1 MPVTEIIGY
10 IGSAL
15 VAISLTMSNIWKLRW
30 INMIGAVFFVLYGL
44 VVKVYP
50 VVAVNAFIA
59 VVDAY
64 YLIEMARKK
73 DFFSLMTV
81 KNKEEA
87 FLKNFLSY
95 YSKDIFQFFP
105 GFTIDD
111 VQQPHCIFILRNLMP
126 VGLFVYVTKQD
137 TVYINLDYVIPEYRD
152 LKNARYLYKDRAKHF
167 KNQGFGTFQMRT
179 ESKEHARYL
188 QKLGFSLSVSEPNLF
203 TKKI

>member
-1 MPVTEIIGY
+1 MVEIIGY

-15 VAISLTMSNIWKLRW
+15 VAVSLMMSNIWKLRW
-30 INMIGAVFFVLYGL
+30 INLIGAIFFVLYGL
-44 VVKVYP
+44 VVNIYP

-64 YLIEMARKK
+64 YLIEMSRKK

-81 KNKEEA
+81 KNKDEA
-87 FLKNFLSY
+87 LLKHFLSY
-95 YSKDIFQFFP
+95 YSKDIFGFFP
-105 GFTIDD
+105 DFNIED

-152 LKNARYLYKDRAKHF
+152 FKNARYLYKDRAKHF
-167 KNQGFGTFQMRT
+167 KSQGFGTFQMRT
-179 ESKEHARYL
+179 ESKEYARYL
-188 QKLGFSLSVSEPNLF
+188 QKLGFLPSASEPNLF
-203 TKKI
+203 MKKI

>member
-1 MPVTEIIGY
+1 MVEIIGY

-15 VAISLTMSNIWKLRW
+15 VALSLTMSNIWKLRW

-44 VVKVYP
+44 VVKTYP

-59 VVDAY
+59 VIDAY

-81 KNKEEA
+81 KNKEETLLKS
-87 FLKNFLSY
+87 FLNFY
-95 YSKDIFQFFP
+95 GKDISQFFP
-105 GFTIDD
+105 GFNIED

-126 VGLFVYVTKQD
+126 VGLFVYVMKQD

-167 KNQGFGTFQMRT
+167 KNQGFKIFQLRT
-179 ESKEHARYL
+179 ESKELMRYL
-188 QKLGFSLSVSEPNLF
+188 EKLGFSPAESEPDLF
-203 TKKI
+203 TKNV

>member
-1 MPVTEIIGY
+1 MVEIVGY

-15 VAISLTMSNIWKLRW
+15 VAVSLTMSSIWKLRW
-30 INMIGAVFFVLYGL
+30 INMAGAVFFVLYGL
-44 VVKVYP
+44 VVKAYP
-50 VVAVNAFIA
+50 VVAVNAFIV

-87 FLKNFLSY
+87 FLKNFLNF

-105 GFTIDD
+105 GFNIDD
-111 VQQPHCIFILRNLMP
+111 LQQPHCIFILRNLMP

-152 LKNARYLYKDRAKHF
+152 LRNARYLYKDRAKHF
-167 KNQGFGTFQMRT
+167 KNQGFRTFRIRT
-179 ESKEHARYL
+179 ESKDLARYL
-188 QKLGFSLSVSEPNLF
+188 EKLGFSSAESEPDLF
-203 TKKI
+203 TKKV

>member
-1 MPVTEIIGY
+1 MTEIIGY
-10 IGSAL
+10 TGSAL
-15 VAISLTMSNIWKLRW
+15 VAVSLMMSNIWKLRW
-30 INMIGAVFFVLYGL
+30 INMAGAVFFVLYGL
-44 VVKVYP
+44 AMKVYP
-50 VVAVNAFIA
+50 IVAVNAFIV

-64 YLIEMARKK
+64 YLIQMARKK

-81 KNKEEA
+81 KNKDEA
-87 FLKNFLSY
+87 LIKHFLSY
-95 YSKDIFQFFP
+95 HSKDIFGVFP
-105 GFTIDD
+105 DFNIED
-111 VQQPHCIFILRNLMP
+111 VQEPHCIFILRNLMP

-167 KNQGFGTFQMRT
+167 KNQGFKTFQMRT

-188 QKLGFSLSVSEPNLF
+188 QKLGFSPSASEPNLC